1 MGKFFLKT
9 KDGDVINYIT
19 QKDEIL
25 AIKYFCK
32 MKKLSREDLLR
43 IFKIEKELVVN
54 FCNYV
59 ILIPVG

>member
-9 KDGDVINYIT
+9 KDGDVINYTT

-32 MKKLSREDLLR
+32 MKKLGREDLLR
-43 IFKIEKELVVN
+43 IFKIEKE
-54 FCNYV
+54 
-59 ILIPVG
+59 

>member
-9 KDGDVINYIT
+9 KDGDVINYTT

-32 MKKLSREDLLR
+32 MKKLNREDLLR
-43 IFKIEKELVVN
+43 IFKIEKE
-54 FCNYV
+54 
-59 ILIPVG
+59 